1 MLKWFNKN
9 KEKKNKG
16 FTLVELIIVVA
27 ILAILVGL
35 LAPQYTKYV
44 DKSRKSADVSN
55 LEEMVKAFQVACADL
70 ETGVEDG
77 TYVID
82 ISTTGTTF
90 QKGTTA
96 VGDKDDLLTNMTA
109 TLGADWKK
117 TRIKSK
123 NWKVDENGTNH
134 VQARCTVDNGA
145 VSVTYEPT
153 ELKNSIS
160 DKETIKD
167 ADKDADKDSNVE
179 TTNP

>member
-77 TYVID
+77 SYVIN
-82 ISTTGTTF
+82 ISETGTTF
-90 QKGTTA
+90 TKDGTD
-96 VGDKDDLLTNMTA
+96 VSGDLLTNMNT
-109 TLGADWKK
+109 TLGSDWKQTK
-117 TRIKSK
+117 IKSK
-123 NWKVDENGTNH
+123 NWKESDSDTGND
-134 VQARCTVDNGA
+134 VQATCLVTKGA
-145 VSVTYEPT
+145 VSVAYTPED
-153 ELKNSIS
+153 LKNSIS
-160 DKETIKD
+160 DKEATP
-167 ADKDADKDSNVE
+167 
-179 TTNP
+179 TPTP

>member
-77 TYVID
+77 SYVIE

-90 QKGTTA
+90 NKGENA
-96 VGDKDDLLTNMTA
+96 VGGALLTNMNA
-109 TLGADWKK
+109 TLGASWKTTK
-117 TRIKSK
+117 IKSK
-123 NWKVDENGTNH
+123 NWKVGDGTNH
-134 VQARCTVDNGA
+134 VQATCTVTKGA
-145 VSVTYEPT
+145 VSVAYEPT

-160 DKETIKD
+160 DKET
-167 ADKDADKDSNVE
+167 
-179 TTNP
+179 T